1 MWAQAVCEII
11 GYNVFNGA
19 VASGGFQLSGA
30 AAFLIDD
37 LPPHARD
44 FSHELGDKIV
54 NARFAF
60 FGNSVLDFSDFG
72 FGAL

>member
-44 FSHELGDKIV
+44 FSRVRLHRKERL
-54 NARFAF
+54 F
-60 FGNSVLDFSDFG
+60 FIAKK
-72 FGAL
+72 ALPGGMRPET